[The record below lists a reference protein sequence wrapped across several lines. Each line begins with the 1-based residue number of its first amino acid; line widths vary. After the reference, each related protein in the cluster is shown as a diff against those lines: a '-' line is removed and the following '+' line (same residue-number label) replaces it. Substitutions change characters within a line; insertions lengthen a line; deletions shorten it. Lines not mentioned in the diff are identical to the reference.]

1 MLKHCL
7 NNYRPILSQSTAEM
21 NQMSI
26 PKIVEHKII
35 TMRKRN
41 GSTQY
46 TLTLPKEYAE
56 ALTKQGIDTLY
67 IVFDRGLGAF
77 PKIPGFTE
85 KALTA
90 FMQEHADL
98 QKLFM
103 STAEHSGGN

>member
-1 MLKHCL
+1 
-7 NNYRPILSQSTAEM
+7 M

-35 TMRKRN
+35 TMRKRD

-56 ALTKQGIDTLY
+56 SLTKEGIESLY
-67 IVFDRGLGAF
+67 LVFDRGLGAF

-85 KALTA
+85 KALTT
-90 FMQEHADL
+90 FLQEHQAL
-98 QKLFM
+98 QKLFTKTTERD
-103 STAEHSGGN
+103 SVIQK

>member
-1 MLKHCL
+1 
-7 NNYRPILSQSTAEM
+7 
-21 NQMSI
+21 MSI

-35 TMRKRN
+35 TMRKRD

-56 ALTKQGIDTLY
+56 ALRKEGIDSLY

-85 KALTA
+85 KALTI
-90 FMQEHADL
+90 FMQEHTEL
-98 QKLFM
+98 QKLFTKAAD
-103 STAEHSGGN
+103 SSGGN